1 MTESRTTPHL
11 GATTAVLVPGTAMIA
26 VTFGLAR
33 YGYGLLLPDMKADIG
48 IGPSTAG
55 LISSIGYLAYL
66 VANAAVVPLASRFGT
81 RVAVAGAA
89 VSAALGMAGIP
100 RGRNAL
106 GRAAWG
112 AGARGPARGGV
123 SPV

>member
-55 LISSIGYLAYL
+55 LISSLGYLAYL

-89 VSAALGMAGIP
+89 GSAPPGMG
-100 RGRNAL
+100 GL
-106 GRAAWG
+106 
-112 AGARGPARGGV
+112 ARGGGGPGRPGGGGGGGGPGRGGGL
-123 SPV
+123 PV